1 MDILLRFFTWDWRNT
16 FATLQRDQVANLLAI
31 LRYDRDLALPCDGS
45 ICSARHRSAQAG
57 ILRTVANALR
67 SAFFESGDPS
77 CCISLT
83 YEPSFGLE
91 SVGGCSRSGNPWPPG
106 RLRKCARV
114 LERPAFYLRP
124 RRRRSFLFRIVV
136 GTKQGRLVC
145 RDSADCSGGRYLLER
160 GSLKNSDAVAK
171 RRSLDGRSYSGITFC
186 ANLAQPTRRCCVADR
201 RSSYWIDV
209 VLRLVRAKAIGKLLY
224 AFER

>member
-57 ILRTVANALR
+57 ILKTVANALR

-91 SVGGCSRSGNPWPPG
+91 SVGGCSRSGNSWPPG

-145 RDSADCSGGRYLLER
+145 RDSP
-160 GSLKNSDAVAK
+160 KNSGAVAK

-209 VLRLVRAKAIGKLLY
+209 VLR
-224 AFER
+224 